1 MEACPA
7 CTHSMR
13 DALLHCTDTACSWM
27 RCGKCQCVIN
37 DDGTYCRGGSLWGNG
52 DGYLKATDAKG

>member
-13 DALLHCTDTACSWM
+13 DAKLHCSDTGCSWLT
-27 RCGKCQCVIN
+27 CGKCQCTIA
-37 DDGTYCRGGSLWGNG
+37 DDGTYCRGGNLWGN
-52 DGYLKATDAKG
+52 DAGYLKAD